1 MTPEGKR
8 ALWLFART
16 AALVVP
22 MVAVPTVTLTLP
34 HERYSATL
42 DDPDPAVR
50 AAAVRATGWHG
61 HVDLLK
67 QALQDEDADVRL
79 LAAIYLQPRS
89 EKAGPSAKA
98 LIGLL
103 KDEHKGIRREAAEA
117 LGAIGAPAVPTLLDA
132 LADPNP
138 LIRAGAIE
146 GLGDIG
152 RPKDDRPRSPEELA
166 QVIPALEKLQTDED
180 SEVRRNAKRMLRYL
194 RRQTLADE

>member
-1 MTPEGKR
+1 MTPEDKR
-8 ALWLFART
+8 ALWIFGRS

-22 MVAVPTVTLTLP
+22 IVAVPTLALTLS
-34 HERYSATL
+34 HWRHSATL
-42 DDPDPAVR
+42 DDPNPAVR
-50 AAAVRATGWHG
+50 AVAVRATGWHW
-61 HVDLLK
+61 HVDLLT

-79 LAAIYLQPRS
+79 VAAMYLTRRR
-89 EKAGPSAKA
+89 EEAEPSSKA

-103 KDEHKGIRREAAEA
+103 KDEHKGVRREAVEA
-117 LGAIGAPAVPTLLDA
+117 LSAIGAPAVPALLEA

-138 LIRAGAIE
+138 LTRAGAIQ

-152 RPKDDRPRSPEELA
+152 RPKDERPRSPEELA
-166 QVIPALEKLQTDED
+166 QVIPALEKLQSDED